1 MKKKLLLAVVSFFTL
16 FVTLGGLVP
25 HKAVTAQEDYT
36 IGLAISTT
44 NNPFFVDLQ
53 EGVIETAESM
63 GASVQV
69 VDAQDDA
76 STQLNGIDDLI
87 TQDVDVILINP
98 VDSDS
103 VVPAIEAAND
113 AGIPV
118 ITIDRSS
125 NGGEVVSLVASNNI
139 EGGEMAAEYIIE
151 QVGEDANVI
160 QLEGV
165 PGASAANERG
175 EGFANV
181 AEGTLNVVASQSA
194 NFNRAEGLTVMEN
207 LLQAHPDVQAVFAQN
222 DEMALGAIEAIAA
235 AGLEGEI
242 VVVGFDGNDD
252 GLAAVEEGRLNATI
266 AQQPF
271 EMGRIAVE
279 TAFAHLNGEE
289 VEESVSSP
297 LELLTIDNIGEAVAE
312 EPAEEAEET
321 EEPVE
326 ETEEPAE
333 EDAEEE

>member
-1 MKKKLLLAVVSFFTL
+1 MKKILLTIVSIFTV
-16 FVTLGGLVP
+16 FATIGGLFIG
-25 HKAVTAQEDYT
+25 KEVTAQEDIK

-53 EGVIETAESM
+53 EGVMAAAEEM
-63 GASVQV
+63 GATVQV

-76 STQLNGIDDLI
+76 SAQLNGMDDLI
-87 TQDVDVILINP
+87 TQGVDIILINP
-98 VDSDS
+98 VDSDA

-125 NGGEVVSLVASNNI
+125 NGGEVVTLVASNNI
-139 EGGEMAAEYIIE
+139 EGGEMAANFIIE
-151 QVGEDANVI
+151 ELGENAKVI

-175 EGFANV
+175 EGFANG
-181 AEGTLNVVASQSA
+181 AEGKLEILATQTA

-222 DEMALGAIEAIAA
+222 DEMALGAIEAIEA
-235 AGLEGEI
+235 AGLEDI
-242 VVVGFDGNDD
+242 IVVGFDGNDD
-252 GLAAVEEGRLNATI
+252 GLAAVRDGRLSATI

-279 TAFAHLNGEE
+279 AAMAYLNGEE

-297 LELLTIDNIGEAVAE
+297 LSLLTMDNIDQDE
-312 EPAEEAEET
+312 EEVVEEEEEVLEEEET
-321 EEPVE
+321 EEDSE
-326 ETEEPAE
+326 
-333 EDAEEE
+333 